1 MAILKEN
8 EENTQ
13 SNQGQNAGT
22 QTGNTGVQGP
32 SSGGSRIATSSSG
45 SPGVSQSSGRFT
57 NLKKYVEA
65 NKGAGEQLGGRITSG
80 LEKET
85 AKATDNSQANQI
97 AANVKAEQ
105 DRLAQGENFNARI
118 KNDEARA
125 IYGNADD
132 KTQFQNLYN
141 NVNNVSNLTDEM
153 NTAQQNQIDA
163 IRQAQGNVSNL
174 GSEQGRFQLLQ
185 NTIRSPN
192 YTRGQ
197 QRLDQLTLQAGNPQA
212 LAAAQKNLGQQIK
225 TSANDLSKQYQ
236 DIGTNIGTASS
247 KANEVSNMLKGTVGD
262 VTGKLTEA
270 QSKLATDTN
279 TQNTERNA
287 ALERVL
293 SGKALAG
300 DFDLVGDI
308 MSGGGL
314 TQGMRTYNV
323 LGGDNSNKYFQAGS
337 TGLTGRDVINA
348 DDFARYEALRGLSG
362 QGLDDFSQVGGGYT
376 TTGLKGDLAG
386 DIAAA
391 NDAFYK
397 AINRYE
403 TAEGIND
410 TTNDDRF
417 MSSGRQIST
426 ATVGANMNDLLNFY
440 ESDKFG
446 KNKAVTPIEVLASN
460 RGIPTSKN
468 LVLQDMNQYVLPEY
482 SGIVGNQYFNNVY
495 NSGQLGAAGTAAGN
509 LWNDF
514 INELQTEGYNNALGG
529 GPVVTP
535 PKK

>member
-32 SSGGSRIATSSSG
+32 SSGGSRIASSSSG
-45 SPGVSQSSGRFT
+45 SQGPAQSSGRFT

-85 AKATDNSQANQI
+85 AKATDTSQANQI

-118 KNDEARA
+118 KNDEARD
-125 IYGNADD
+125 IYSNADD

-141 NVNNVSNLTDEM
+141 NVNNVSNLTNEM

-163 IRQAQGNVSNL
+163 IRKAQGNVANL
-174 GSEQGRFQLLQ
+174 GSEKGRFQLLQ

-225 TSANDLSKQYQ
+225 TSANDLSKTYQ
-236 DIGTNIGTASS
+236 DIGTNINKTNSR
-247 KANEVSNMLKGTVGD
+247 ANEVSNMLKGTVGD
-262 VTGKLTEA
+262 VTKKLTNT

-279 TQNTERNA
+279 TQNTKRNA

-300 DFDLVGDI
+300 DFELVGDI

-337 TGLTGRDVINA
+337 TGLTGRDVISA

-376 TTGLKGDLAG
+376 TTGLKGNLAG
-386 DIAAA
+386 DIAGARTALENQLNRTEQFLRPDGKGGVKA
-391 NDAFYK
+391 NYLDMLNFLENKGTAGQIAGKAKGYEGYITPITTLDNQALSLLTKNPGKIGYNTQIGTLEGWDWNADGRRLVDAFLK
-397 AINRYE
+397 ER
-403 TAEGIND
+403 D
-410 TTNDDRF
+410 
-417 MSSGRQIST
+417 
-426 ATVGANMNDLLNFY
+426 
-440 ESDKFG
+440 
-446 KNKAVTPIEVLASN
+446 
-460 RGIPTSKN
+460 
-468 LVLQDMNQYVLPEY
+468 
-482 SGIVGNQYFNNVY
+482 
-495 NSGQLGAAGTAAGN
+495 AA
-509 LWNDF
+509 
-514 INELQTEGYNNALGG
+514 GYNNALGG

>member
-1 MAILKEN
+1 MTVLKE
-8 EENTQ
+8 ELEN
-13 SNQGQNAGT
+13 GQLNSGIS
-22 QTGNTGVQGP
+22 TGNTGVQGP
-32 SSGGSRIATSSSG
+32 TSGSSRITPPSSG

-85 AKATDNSQANQI
+85 TKATDNSQANQI

-118 KNDEARA
+118 KNDEARN
-125 IYGNADD
+125 IYGNTDE

-141 NVNNVSNLTDEM
+141 NVNNVSNLTNEM

-163 IRQAQGNVSNL
+163 IRKAQGNVSNL

-212 LAAAQKNLGQQIK
+212 LAAAQRNLGQQIK
-225 TSANDLSKQYQ
+225 TSANDLSKTYQ

-247 KANEVSNMLKGTVGD
+247 IANEVSNMLKGSVGE

-279 TQNTERNA
+279 TQNPKQNA
-287 ALERVL
+287 ALERIL

-314 TQGMRTYNV
+314 SQGMRTYNV

-362 QGLDDFSQVGGGYT
+362 QGLDDFTGVGGGYT
-376 TTGLKGDLAG
+376 TTGLKGNLAG

-391 NDAFYK
+391 RTALEK
-397 AINRYE
+397 QLNRNVNIKDLE
-403 TAEGIND
+403 AGSV
-410 TTNDDRF
+410 TN
-417 MSSGRQIST
+417 
-426 ATVGANMNDLLNFY
+426 AYNANMLDLLNSY
-440 ESDKFG
+440 ETTGSSDNLQG
-446 KNKAVTPIEVLASN
+446 ISRWGTMVTPNFDWGNIN
-460 RGIPTSKN
+460 R
-468 LVLQDMNQYVLPEY
+468 
-482 SGIVGNQYFNNVY
+482 NVY
-495 NSGQLGAAGTAAGN
+495 FGPGGVREDFTNALLKEIDTA
-509 LWNDF
+509 
-514 INELQTEGYNNALGG
+514 GYNNALGG